1 MADSVPSY
9 CRRQGLSR
17 EKLFETNFLVKGRM
31 PGDIRLGCAEKG
43 EGDQIPRS
51 RANQNDTRGA
61 GFAAAADEN
70 MPNSFSTRIGQIVPR
85 EG

>member
-43 EGDQIPRS
+43 EGIKYHDHAQTRTIRVAPASQRQLMRICQIPFRL
-51 RANQNDTRGA
+51 
-61 GFAAAADEN
+61 EL
-70 MPNSFSTRIGQIVPR
+70 VK
-85 EG
+85 